1 MKKTYSKILICLVS
15 LFSILII
22 ISSILTPKLGGTFLQ
37 DNPAIDNMVTEVNFI
52 HYLLQFLL
60 LLLFVGCILVIAQVY
75 LYMQEDLYTGKF
87 STVTS
92 SILVLCAL
100 ALIGIVILSM
110 YMNKLN
116 LLSPLLFLLSITIFL
131 LVSII
136 AFVFVLIRDNVKI
149 KSDSLVDIELTY

>member
-1 MKKTYSKILICLVS
+1 MKKTYSKILISLVS

-22 ISSILTPKLGGTFLQ
+22 IASILTPKLGGTFLQ

-75 LYMQEDLYTGKF
+75 LYMQEDLYTQKF
-87 STVTS
+87 STVTN
-92 SILVLCAL
+92 SILVLCIL
-100 ALIGIVILSM
+100 ALIGIIILSM

-116 LLSPLLFLLSITIFL
+116 LLSPLLFLVSITIFL
-131 LVSII
+131 LVSIMTS
-136 AFVFVLIRDNVKI
+136 VFVLIRDKVKT
-149 KSDSLVDIELTY
+149 KSNSLVDIEIT